1 MAKFAEL
8 RDYPVQLLA
17 KNSKYVKWAINATIF
32 ILYNAFWI
40 GCLSRYITQGTEVED
55 FAWCD
60 GIGFLTILTII
71 VYTGAN
77 SLEA

>member
-8 RDYPVQLLA
+8 RDYPLKLLSRH
-17 KNSKYVKWAINATIF
+17 SKIVKGIIYGIVF

-40 GCLSRYITQGTEVED
+40 GSMARYVNQGKEFE
-55 FAWCD
+55 WCD

-71 VYTGAN
+71 VYTGN
-77 SLEA
+77 LL